1 MKTAGYD
8 IALLVN
14 ERFLNQL
21 AGALFY
27 SGFLTVNGSV
37 DFYNG
42 TLMLEHQVQDLSM
55 NLSQPLAGSVS
66 TELQPFLKMDFRFKL
81 TQEPM
86 IDFIQDA
93 AGQRIRFALGMRIY
107 FWLWQALELKFDAAI
122 SLSAPMSIVTGMKL
136 SVDLAHAD
144 VQELSLK
151 YGSRMEQPMTEKLD
165 GIVEDALHMY
175 FANHTIEKRLEIPS
189 IGGVIKD
196 VDEYLVPDTD
206 PQGKELG
213 IIPISVDAMR
223 VVSPTVLALGINL
236 MGYHGGNP
244 SQLQDFARNC
254 SLAVGISE
262 AAMHKVFTYVW
273 THSKFAK
280 HFGDHGSMYLVKDE
294 NSLSVSQTG
303 TFRIKKLDDFFTDVS
318 QIAHFIEECIT
329 KGLTLGFVEASADYK
344 GMDFNYELNVTLK
357 NEPKFDL
364 QGGNRV
370 VLYNMAFNIYLRL
383 ACHVTVQYNVEL
395 DTSGW
400 IPDDW
405 TPWDDDISLYTETK
419 KYTLFDLRIHLNNLE
434 LRYGQ
439 GKLVWDEPSQTLNLK
454 VEKINLYWNFEDE
467 NSPLLE
473 LPEALVNWIIDQFE
487 EEIVKRIPPIAVSPK
502 LSFDLPLIP
511 WDLKMMGHQLEIS
524 NSEAI
529 VAADFE
535 FEELEKSAY
544 PVAKYIV
551 NLNNGEIHKIGCDSV
566 TDTYEVHQRS
576 YHLLSEALAHG
587 YDGCRKCLPAFH
599 TR

>member
-1 MKTAGYD
+1 
-8 IALLVN
+8 
-14 ERFLNQL
+14 
-21 AGALFY
+21 
-27 SGFLTVNGSV
+27 
-37 DFYNG
+37 
-42 TLMLEHQVQDLSM
+42 
-55 NLSQPLAGSVS
+55 
-66 TELQPFLKMDFRFKL
+66 
-81 TQEPM
+81 
-86 IDFIQDA
+86 
-93 AGQRIRFALGMRIY
+93 
-107 FWLWQALELKFDAAI
+107 
-122 SLSAPMSIVTGMKL
+122 
-136 SVDLAHAD
+136 
-144 VQELSLK
+144 
-151 YGSRMEQPMTEKLD
+151 
-165 GIVEDALHMY
+165 
-175 FANHTIEKRLEIPS
+175 
-189 IGGVIKD
+189 
-196 VDEYLVPDTD
+196 
-206 PQGKELG
+206 
-213 IIPISVDAMR
+213 
-223 VVSPTVLALGINL
+223 
-236 MGYHGGNP
+236 
-244 SQLQDFARNC
+244 
-254 SLAVGISE
+254 
-262 AAMHKVFTYVW
+262 
-273 THSKFAK
+273 
-280 HFGDHGSMYLVKDE
+280 
-294 NSLSVSQTG
+294 
-303 TFRIKKLDDFFTDVS
+303 
-318 QIAHFIEECIT
+318 
-329 KGLTLGFVEASADYK
+329 
-344 GMDFNYELNVTLK
+344 
-357 NEPKFDL
+357 
-364 QGGNRV
+364 
-370 VLYNMAFNIYLRL
+370 MAFNIYLRL

-511 WDLKMMGHQLEIS
+511 WDLKMMGRQLEIS